1 MLRVMDQVRLGRYRL
16 VQVVLFPSPSHI
28 LFSGDL
34 VKRLGATWYCGVET
48 EATGGPLWELW
59 MMSRGLVKAVGG

>member
-1 MLRVMDQVRLGRYRL
+1 MLRVMDQVRLGRYGL
-16 VQVVLFPSPSHI
+16 AQVVLFPPPSNV

-34 VKRLGATWYCGVET
+34 VKILGATWYWGVGT

-59 MMSRGLVKAVGG
+59 MMSGWLLGPA